1 MDSVMDVA
9 SRSPVAFDFGLFDA
23 KPPPERALVL
33 DYDGTLAG
41 FQSDRMKA
49 VPPTEIIEALRRLS
63 TLTTSRTAI
72 VSGRPVQELHE
83 LLGNEITIEMWGAH
97 GWERWIPGRSLIVW
111 KRHHSGAD
119 ALVDAASAVRSLVKP
134 HHLEIKAGSVA
145 VHTRALDDDARQMV
159 CDRVPKLWEPIAQ
172 SHGMQLMRFDGG
184 YELRDSAR
192 TKATAIRELRAE
204 MGPNPMFCY
213 LGDDVTD
220 EDGFAELG
228 AEDWPILVAEKPRP
242 THAQF
247 WLRPQS
253 DVTRFLQSWTR
264 WTGRLNGPV

>member
-33 DYDGTLAG
+33 DYDGTLAA

-49 VPPTEIIEALRRLS
+49 VPPPAILEALRSLS

-111 KRHHSGAD
+111 ERHNPGAD
-119 ALVDAASAVRSLVKP
+119 ALADAAASVRSLVKP

-145 VHTRALDDDARQMV
+145 VHTRALDDEARQMLSHQV
-159 CDRVPKLWEPIAQ
+159 AQLWEPIAQ
-172 SHGMQLMRFDGG
+172 SRGLQFMRFDGG

-204 MGPNPMFCY
+204 IGSNAMFCF

-228 AEDWPILVAEKPRP
+228 AEDWPILVAERPRP
-242 THAQF
+242 THARF
-247 WLRPQS
+247 WLRPQT
-253 DVTRFLQSWTR
+253 DVTQFLQSWTR
-264 WTGRLNGPV
+264 WTGGLNEPV